1 MAENSPIQRPST
13 PPATNATSGSEKAA
27 EAAKGGPAFRALL
40 ESLQEKARSLQHDS
54 QHVDRPEELSQAVDR
69 ARASLSDA
77 LSLSDRLLEAYREA
91 VQQDESDTTDRSASD
106 DSA

>member
-1 MAENSPIQRPST
+1 MAENSPIQGSST
-13 PPATNATSGSEKAA
+13 PPATSVPSGTEKAA
-27 EAAKGGPAFRALL
+27 EAAQGGPAFRALL

-91 VQQDESDTTDRSASD
+91 VQQDGPDTTDRSASD
-106 DSA
+106 DSV

>member
-1 MAENSPIQRPST
+1 MVENSPIQRTST
-13 PPATNATSGSEKAA
+13 SPATNAPSGAEKTA
-27 EAAKGGPAFRALL
+27 EAAQSGPAFRALL
-40 ESLQEKARSLQHDS
+40 ESLQEKAKSLQHDS

-91 VQQDESDTTDRSASD
+91 VQ
-106 DSA
+106 

>member
-1 MAENSPIQRPST
+1 MA
-13 PPATNATSGSEKAA
+13 GHAA
-27 EAAKGGPAFRALL
+27 ADVERELTVPVAEELVEFGALL
-40 ESLQEKARSLQHDS
+40 ESLQEKAKSLQHDS
-54 QHVDRPEELSQAVDR
+54 EHVDRPEELSQAVDR

-91 VQQDESDTTDRSASD
+91 VQQDESDMPGQSTSD